1 MSLEGLRVLVVED
14 ELLVAMEIK
23 MTLAELGC
31 EVVGPVST
39 LREALAVIGGRE
51 LDGALL
57 DVNLHGEHAYPAA
70 EALRARSIPFVFL
83 TGYTGLPPPPAAA
96 LAEAPRLRK
105 PFSRAEL
112 VEAVRLRIGRR
123 DATP

>member
-14 ELLVAMEIK
+14 ELLVAMEIE

-70 EALRARSIPFVFL
+70 EALLARSIPFVFL
-83 TGYTGLPPPPAAA
+83 TGYTGLPLPPAA

-105 PFSRAEL
+105 PFSRSEL

-123 DATP
+123 DAAP